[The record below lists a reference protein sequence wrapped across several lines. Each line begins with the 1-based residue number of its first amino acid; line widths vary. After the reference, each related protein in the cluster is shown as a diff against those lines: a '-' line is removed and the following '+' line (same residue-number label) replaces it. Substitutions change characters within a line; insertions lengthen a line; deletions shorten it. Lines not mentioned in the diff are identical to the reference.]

1 MLKKY
6 MQEGRAYL
14 KRKDYDLAIGTL
26 RQALDFCEKDE
37 DKFYAYI
44 ELGVA
49 YREKG
54 KYDLAIKEFETAL
67 EYNPK
72 NARIFVEIGR
82 LYQYQKKFSLAIEK
96 FQQAVQSGYV
106 NGDIHMD
113 LGFSYYHQ
121 GDYTL
126 AIEHLNEAI
135 SLGVKNNIDIY
146 FYLGRAYRENRQ
158 YQQSVEILS
167 LAYKLPSAEEAFF
180 RNKILNEIEISQRKT
195 VLESKPIGLWVN
207 LTTRCNLRCIMC
219 EVWKTPWD
227 IPESAVEEIAGYF
240 PYLEELYWQGGEVFL
255 SKYFEELFDKATSY
269 PHLKQNI
276 NTNGILVDERWAKK
290 LARKNISLA
299 YAIDGIVPKTYEHIR
314 RGAKFEDLIKS
325 IETIK
330 KYKRIYNEDVGY
342 ADKMITI
349 MSFIVMRSN
358 YREIEKTIDFAK
370 THGFDLLQLNP
381 IEGVVDLENI
391 FLHKD
396 QEALEYIN
404 KAVPEILS
412 QAKDYGIVLDVRVPL
427 KEGCSQGIIR

>member
-1 MLKKY
+1 MSKEYTEKGRVYLEQKK
-6 MQEGRAYL
+6 
-14 KRKDYDLAIGTL
+14 YDLAIEAFK
-26 RQALDFCEKDE
+26 QALKSGEKQE
-37 DKFYAYI
+37 DIHI

-49 YREKG
+49 HREKG
-54 KYDLAIKEFETAL
+54 EYDLAIKEFERAL
-67 EYNPK
+67 EHNPK
-72 NARIFVEIGR
+72 NTRVFVEIGR
-82 LYQYQKKFSLAIEK
+82 LHEYEKRPELAIKEFK
-96 FQQAVQSGYV
+96 EAIQGGYV
-106 NGDIHMD
+106 DGDIHTD
-113 LGFSYYHQ
+113 LGLSYYNQ
-121 GDYTL
+121 SDYDS
-126 AIEHLNEAI
+126 AIKHLSRAL
-135 SLGVKNNIDIY
+135 SLGVNNIDIY
-146 FYLGRAYRENRQ
+146 LDLGRAYREKGQ
-158 YQQSVEILS
+158 FSESVKALNQAYESIPCDEI
-167 LAYKLPSAEEAFF
+167 FF

-195 VLESKPIGLWVN
+195 VLASKPIGLWVN

-227 IPESAVEEIAGYF
+227 IPESAVKEIASYF

-255 SKYFEELFDKATSY
+255 SEYFEELFDKAASY

-290 LARKNISLA
+290 LARKNMSLA
-299 YAIDGIVPKTYEHIR
+299 YAIDGVVPKTYERIR
-314 RGAKFEDLIKS
+314 KGAKFEDLIKS

-330 KYKRIYNEDVGY
+330 KYKRIYNENVGY

-349 MSFIVMRSN
+349 MSFIVMKSN
-358 YREIEKTIDFAK
+358 YREIKKTIDFAK

-391 FLHKD
+391 FLHND

-412 QAKDYGIVLDVRVPL
+412 QAKDYGIALDVRCPL